1 MCGLIGQVSSS
12 FQQSK
17 LKLGLRAIAHRGPD
31 ANGSTTINC
40 AGQKVWLGHSRL
52 SILDLSQ
59 AGAQPMQSRNKRWW
73 VSFNGE
79 IYNHKSI
86 RKEMEVTFRGHS
98 DTETLV
104 EAISLYGIEQALPKL
119 NGMFAF
125 AAFDT
130 KEGKLYLVRDPFG
143 IKPLYVHHREKEIF
157 FCSELRGLQ
166 ALGIEFAIDQDG
178 LDSFLA
184 LRYTLSPQ
192 TIVQRI
198 ERVPSGHMLTFDV
211 QTGKK
216 ITSMY
221 IQARQDLYSGSFDDA
236 VQEYQHK
243 LAAAVDRQLLSD
255 VPVGL
260 LLSGGIDSALVA
272 AMAKKAGKELTGFT
286 VGFGKDHPECEIS
299 NAEHT
304 ANVLGIPHRFVT
316 VNPEELW
323 SSIPSIVST
332 IEEPLGTDSVLPMWS
347 LVAKAK
353 EEVTVVL
360 TGQGSDEPWGG
371 YRRYRLELLREKGV
385 GWGVSQYL
393 PTERLSAH
401 LPFFITRGLRAMT
414 KKEPVNR
421 FMATYALFTEQQRK
435 KLTGRDNCS
444 FAKARI
450 EAWLAWQAGNKPL
463 AEQMMRIDTR
473 MNLSDDLL
481 LYGDK
486 LSMAVALEA
495 RVPMLDIELMKFI
508 ESLPL
513 EFRVTLQES
522 KRVHKAM
529 AEKFLPAEIVHRPK
543 KGFQVPFSDWS
554 KTIWKDRVAERL
566 LSSGLPH
573 LQYLDRTAIEE
584 VWTDHLK
591 GRPDQSRQ
599 IFSLL
604 MFSEWMIWLT
614 SLAN

>member
-1 MCGLIGQVSSS
+1 MCGIIGQVTSA
-12 FQQSK
+12 FKQSK
-17 LKLGLRAIAHRGPD
+17 LQSGLRAIGHRGPD
-31 ANGSTTINC
+31 ANGNTIINC
-40 AGQKVWLGHSRL
+40 AGQKVWFGHSRL
-52 SILDLSQ
+52 SILDLSE
-59 AGAQPMQSRNKRWW
+59 AGSQPMQSRDKRWW

-79 IYNHKSI
+79 IYNHKGI
-86 RKEMEVTFRGHS
+86 RKEMEFSFRGHS

-104 EAISLYGIEQALPKL
+104 EAISLYGIEQALTKF

-130 KEGKLYLVRDPFG
+130 EEGKIYLVRDPFG
-143 IKPLYVHHREKEIF
+143 IKPLYVYHHEKELF

-192 TIVQRI
+192 TMVQNI

-216 ITSMY
+216 ITSMF
-221 IQARQDLYSGSFDDA
+221 IRASQDLYLGSFDDA
-236 VQEYQHK
+236 VRDYQQN

-272 AMAKKAGKELTGFT
+272 AMAKNAGKELTGFT
-286 VGFGKDHPECEIS
+286 VGFGKEHQECEIS
-299 NAEHT
+299 SAEHT
-304 ANVLGIPHRFVT
+304 ADVLGIPHRFVT

-323 SSIPSIVST
+323 SSIPSIVSA
-332 IEEPLGTDSVLPMWS
+332 IEEPLGTVSVLPMWY
-347 LVAKAK
+347 LVAKAR

-371 YRRYRLELLREKGV
+371 YRRYRLELLRQRGF
-385 GWGVSQYL
+385 GWGYLKVFPTEILASYL
-393 PTERLSAH
+393 PL
-401 LPFFITRGLRAMT
+401 FITRGLRAMT
-414 KKEPVNR
+414 KKEPVDR
-421 FMATYALFTEQQRK
+421 FMATYALFTEKQRK
-435 KLTGRDNCS
+435 GLTGRDKCS

-450 EAWLAWQAGNKPL
+450 EAWLAWQAGNKSL

-495 RVPMLDIELMKFI
+495 RVPMLDIELIKFI
-508 ESLPL
+508 ESLPVQ
-513 EFRVTLQES
+513 FRVTLQES

-529 AEKFLPAEIVHRPK
+529 AEKVLPHEIVHRPK
-543 KGFQVPFSDWS
+543 KGFEVPFSDWS
-554 KTIWKDRVAERL
+554 KTIWKDRIAERL
-566 LSSGLPH
+566 LSAGLPH
-573 LQYLDRTAIEE
+573 LQYLERTAIEAL
-584 VWTDHLK
+584 WNDHLK
-591 GRPDQSRQ
+591 GRPDQGHQ

-604 MFSEWMIWLT
+604 MFSEWMIWFNSLT
-614 SLAN
+614 K